1 MDALTAY
8 WSFIWDTYRHA
19 LDAGASLGG
28 LGALFIYV
36 LATLLAV
43 IVGVIAPIVLLFQ
56 LVVLVAAIALKLA
69 VLGLVIWLAI
79 AVFTTDTPQNGASLA
94 AAHEPTA
101 PAIDSVPSQ
110 ATQDAHARKVNAV
123 IEAAARYAQGIAC
136 DVQAITPG
144 DVAQLAGE
152 APPEAG
158 DGAHDRFAVLWTADI
173 GCAGGSGTTMTHI
186 AIVHDSSMGQ
196 HGYSVDTL
204 RSSPAIDFESPVR
217 AVERIARHGLDELEL
232 EGLLQA
238 EGDPKCC
245 PSVPVRFTL
254 RADDAGHWKLVA
266 QQALPPTGE

>member
-8 WSFIWDTYRHA
+8 WSFIWSVYLQA

-28 LGALFIYV
+28 IGAVLIYV
-36 LATLLAV
+36 LATAV
-43 IVGVIAPIVLLFQ
+43 ALIVGVIAPIVVLVQ

-79 AVFTTDTPQNGASLA
+79 TVFTTDTPQNGASLA

-110 ATQDAHARKVNAV
+110 ATQDAHAHKVNAV
-123 IEAAARYAQGIAC
+123 IKAAARYAQGIAC

-144 DVAQLAGE
+144 DVAQLAGK
-152 APPEAG
+152 AQPEAG
-158 DGAHDRFAVLWTADI
+158 DGAHDRFALLWTADI

-186 AIVHDSSMGQ
+186 AIVHGSSMGQ

-204 RSSPAIDFESPVR
+204 RSSPTIDFESPVR
-217 AVERIARHGLDELEL
+217 VVERIVRHGPDELEL
-232 EGLLQA
+232 EGMVQA
-238 EGDPKCC
+238 EGEPNCC
-245 PSVPVRFTL
+245 PSQPVRFTL
-254 RADDAGHWKLVA
+254 RADEAGHWKLVA
-266 QQALPPTGE
+266 QQALPPRVE